1 MFRADAFLGIDAGTQ
16 GVRAVLV
23 DAGGAVL
30 GTGSS
35 PLGGGA
41 DRRDGDRHEQDPAAW
56 WRALCA
62 ATRPA
67 LAALGG
73 RRLGALA
80 IDSTSGT
87 ILQQDR
93 TGAARGPA
101 LMYDDG
107 RATAET
113 PRVQQAGAAL
123 WHRLGYR
130 IQPSWALPKA
140 VWLAAHHPPR
150 PGDRIVHQ
158 ADQLAAQ
165 LVGHPV
171 ATDTSHALKTGV
183 DPVTVGWP
191 AGVLAAVGLDPAVL
205 PEVVLPGTVLGAVS
219 ARAAEETGIPAGT
232 EVRAGMTD
240 GCAAQIASR
249 ALAPGSWSS
258 ALGTTLVVKGAT
270 AEPLHD
276 PTGTVYSHRNPDG
289 GWLPGGASSTGA
301 GIIPRDFPGADLAQL
316 TRGAAAYEPAPGV
329 TYPLAG
335 KGERFPFR
343 APEAHG
349 FSSIPSSV
357 EGDGGQAARF
367 AGVLQGIAFVER
379 LCYETLAG
387 LGADTSG
394 PVTLTGGATANT
406 YWNQLRADV
415 LGRTVLVPESA
426 EAALG
431 MAVLAAAPPGGLAAT
446 ADRMVRIRHTYRP
459 DADRGARFAGAYHQ
473 LLAELRRRGWLAGQ
487 PDPPGRTDQT
497 DAPDPKG
504 TDA

>member
-1 MFRADAFLGIDAGTQ
+1 VAVTQRGADAFLGVDVGTQ

-23 DAGGAVL
+23 DGGGAVL
-30 GTGSS
+30 ATGSS
-35 PLGGGA
+35 PLDGGA
-41 DRRDGDRHEQDPAAW
+41 DRRAGHRHEQDPAAW

-62 ATRPA
+62 ATGPA
-67 LAALGG
+67 VAALGG

-87 ILQQDR
+87 ILVQDR
-93 TGAARGPA
+93 AGTARGPA

-107 RATAET
+107 RAAAEAV
-113 PRVQQAGAAL
+113 RAQAAGAEL
-123 WHRLGYR
+123 WGRLGYR

-140 VWLAAHHPPR
+140 VWLAADR
-150 PGDRIVHQ
+150 PLRAGDRIVHQ
-158 ADQLAAQ
+158 ADHLAAR

-183 DPVTVGWP
+183 DPVAVAWP
-191 AGVLAAVGLDPAVL
+191 AGVLAALGLDAALL

-232 EVRAGMTD
+232 PVRAGMTD

-249 ALAPGSWSS
+249 ALAPGAWSS

-270 AEPLHD
+270 STPLHD

-301 GIIPRDFPGADLAQL
+301 GIIRQDFPGADLAGL
-316 TRGAAAYEPAPGV
+316 TREAASWEPAPGI

-343 APEAHG
+343 APEAQG
-349 FSSIPSSV
+349 FSTLDGD
-357 EGDGGQAARF
+357 EGARF
-367 AGVLQGIAFVER
+367 AGVLQGIAFIER
-379 LCYETLAG
+379 LCFESLAS

-394 PVTLTGGATANT
+394 PVTLTGGATANA

-431 MAVLAAAPPGGLAAT
+431 MAVLAAAPPGGLAGT
-446 ADRMVRIRHTYRP
+446 AERMVRIRNTYRP
-459 DADRGARFAGAYHQ
+459 DPDRGARFSGAYHD
-473 LLAELRRRGWLAGQ
+473 LLAALRERGWLT
-487 PDPPGRTDQT
+487 DPSELTDPTDPKDT
-497 DAPDPKG
+497 DA
-504 TDA
+504 

>member
-1 MFRADAFLGIDAGTQ
+1 MLRSDAFLGIDAGTQ

-23 DAGGAVL
+23 DAAGTVL
-30 GTGSS
+30 GSGAS
-35 PLGGGA
+35 PLEGGA

-56 WRALCA
+56 WRALCV
-62 ATRPA
+62 ATGRA
-67 LAALGG
+67 LAELGG

-87 ILQQDR
+87 ILTQDR
-93 TGAARGPA
+93 AGAARGPA

-113 PRVQQAGAAL
+113 PRVQRAGAVL
-123 WHRLGYR
+123 WRRLGYR

-140 VWLAAHHPPR
+140 VWLAAHRPPR
-150 PGDRIVHQ
+150 AGDRIVHQ
-158 ADQLAAQ
+158 ADQLAAG

-183 DPVTVGWP
+183 DPVEVGWP
-191 AGVLAAVGLDPAVL
+191 TDVLAAVGLPATVL
-205 PEVVLPGTVLGAVS
+205 PEVVLPGTVLGSVS
-219 ARAAEETGIPAGT
+219 ARAAEQTGIPAGT
-232 EVRAGMTD
+232 PVRAGMTD
-240 GCAAQIASR
+240 GCAAQIAAR
-249 ALAPGSWSS
+249 ALSPGSWSS

-301 GIIPRDFPGADLAQL
+301 GIIRQRFPDDDLTEL
-316 TRGAAAYEPAPGV
+316 TSRARQWEPAPGI
-329 TYPLAG
+329 TYPLLG

-343 APEAHG
+343 APNAQG
-349 FSSIPSSV
+349 FSTIKGPVDAS
-357 EGDGGQAARF
+357 F
-367 AGVLQGIAFVER
+367 AGVLQGIAFIER

-387 LGADTSG
+387 LGADVSG
-394 PVTLTGGATANT
+394 PVTATGGATANR

-431 MAVLAAAPPGGLAAT
+431 MAVLAAAPPGELAAT
-446 ADRMVRIRHTYRP
+446 ADRMVRIRDTYRP
-459 DADRGARFAGAYHQ
+459 DAVRGARFEGAYRE
-473 LLAELRRRGWLAGQ
+473 LLAALRGRGWLTGPA
-487 PDPPGRTDQT
+487 TT
-497 DAPDPKG
+497 PDPK
-504 TDA
+504 DPSA

>member
-35 PLGGGA
+35 PLDGGA

-56 WRALCA
+56 WWALCA

-87 ILQQDR
+87 ILRQDR
-93 TGAARGPA
+93 AGGARGPA

-107 RATAET
+107 RATAEA
-113 PRVQQAGAAL
+113 PRVQDAGAAL
-123 WHRLGYR
+123 WRRLGYR

-140 VWLAAHHPPR
+140 VWLAAHHELR
-150 PGDRIVHQ
+150 AGDRIVHQ

-183 DPVTVGWP
+183 DPVAVGWP

-205 PEVVLPGTVLGAVS
+205 PEVVLPGTVLGTVS
-219 ARAAEETGIPAGT
+219 ARAAEQTGIPAGT

-240 GCAAQIASR
+240 GCAAQIASG

-301 GIIPRDFPGADLAQL
+301 GIIRRDFPGADLAEL

-349 FSSIPSSV
+349 FSTI
-357 EGDGGQAARF
+357 EGGAGQAARF

-394 PVTLTGGATANT
+394 PVTLTGGATANAH
-406 YWNQLRADV
+406 WNQLRADV

-446 ADRMVRIRHTYRP
+446 AGRMVRIRHTHRP
-459 DADRGARFAGAYHQ
+459 DADRGARFTGAYHQ
-473 LLAELRRRGWLAGQ
+473 LLAALRDRGWLA
-487 PDPPGRTDQT
+487 GRTDQT